1 MNPDGPPVPPDDEWP
16 QEPDGFHNIK
26 FGSTKE
32 DAEKFVTFE
41 EYVVS
46 EDWLGPDLD
55 TPYPTR
61 GVTHFSFGGI
71 EITVSLIFTLADGC
85 HCFDGIFPTEHF
97 DSIKSAFL
105 NLYGQPHEVSF
116 EVRQFSEVDW
126 KTIPFS
132 TRQHETNVESLKWC
146 SERVYIFLVNE
157 EQYSKGYFLV
167 AKYSYMKHR
176 SGGEK
181 MAEKLRRKL
190 VCTQDVYE
198 PPGGWTQEPDNFAG
212 LKLGMTKAEAERHVT
227 FGKCTV
233 TTQDIPGFPTRENYL
248 YETTFKVGGLSTP
261 GEVLFIKDRLVNLG
275 GEFDKSLWDVVRPAF
290 IDFYGRPHSDERREI
305 FEQGLS
311 RRLEWQGDR
320 VQIGLLDFP
329 DGTTLSRFWFQH
341 TLKGQ
346 QLEIRFVPTST
357 SVPTATPPPQRPRI
371 VVEHT
376 PSMLVL
382 RLPDGTTLDYPR
394 GDPPQVALKATWHRG
409 DDGRFVYDLELDA
422 SMLVR
427 IGIGEGGGCIDRN
440 AVASQP
446 EGWTWMWSG
455 WEAWIGEGGVS
466 SSDETARFSIASDLL
481 PGPIPTYLVRKDA
494 KQAVPGQW
502 GRHRV
507 CSVTHPPWPIP
518 FTLPRRL
525 YHAVLETLDEQ
536 TDFLNNALIIGP
548 AIKPNSTEEN
558 LRQLAQEWIDRYGFD
573 FLKPALDG
581 KAGLSTELEQ
591 LRPNTDFER
600 QIVDCLRAAI

>member
-1 MNPDGPPVPPDDEWP
+1 
-16 QEPDGFHNIK
+16 
-26 FGSTKE
+26 
-32 DAEKFVTFE
+32 
-41 EYVVS
+41 
-46 EDWLGPDLD
+46 
-55 TPYPTR
+55 
-61 GVTHFSFGGI
+61 
-71 EITVSLIFTLADGC
+71 
-85 HCFDGIFPTEHF
+85 
-97 DSIKSAFL
+97 
-105 NLYGQPHEVSF
+105 
-116 EVRQFSEVDW
+116 
-126 KTIPFS
+126 
-132 TRQHETNVESLKWC
+132 
-146 SERVYIFLVNE
+146 
-157 EQYSKGYFLV
+157 
-167 AKYSYMKHR
+167 MKNR

-181 MAEKLRRKL
+181 MVEKARQKL
-190 VCTQDVYE
+190 FHARDEYT
-198 PPGGWTQEPDNFAG
+198 PPDGWTQEPDDFRG
-212 LKLGMTKAEAERHVT
+212 IRLGMTKVEAERQIS

-233 TTQDIPGFPTRENYL
+233 TKHDFPDIPNPEYFL
-248 YETTFKVGGLSTP
+248 YDTTLDVAGLTIP
-261 GEVLFIKDRLVNLG
+261 GQVLFIEDRLINLG
-275 GEFDKSLWDVVRPAF
+275 GKFDRSHWDTVKSAF
-290 IDFYGRPHSDERREI
+290 IDLYGRPHCDERREI

-329 DGTTLSRFWFQH
+329 DGTTLSQFWFQH

-357 SVPTATPPPQRPRI
+357 SVPTETPAPQRPRI

-394 GDPPQVALKATWHRG
+394 DPPQVALKATWHRG
-409 DDGRFVYDLELDA
+409 HDGRFVYDLELDA
-422 SMLVR
+422 SKLVR

-502 GRHRV
+502 GRGAV
-507 CSVTHPPWPIP
+507 CSVSHPPWPIP

-581 KAGLSTELEQ
+581 KAGLSTELEH